1 MKPLFIITM
10 AIMSV
15 VAYGQPPAAMNT
27 KHIET
32 GEKYWGKWFSNLQ
45 AMGVETINDS
55 IIVREEVI
63 KLFTDSLYRKS
74 VYPAQYT
81 WQEAVNLLREMD
93 LKKAFWH
100 MLNLYEIDSV
110 NRSYVLGTFVAYDS
124 LMSMDKILLSTYYT
138 YAFADPR
145 VSRIKGTKPDIFRPD
160 LLERGLVRLKDII
173 SQVWYYRER
182 RTGKK

>member
-1 MKPLFIITM
+1 MKLLLIVTISV
-10 AIMSV
+10 MSV
-15 VAYGQPPAAMNT
+15 AAFGQSPAS
-27 KHIET
+27 
-32 GEKYWGKWFSNLQ
+32 EKYWSNYFNNLQ
-45 AMGVETINDS
+45 AMGVETRNDS
-55 IIVREEVI
+55 MIIREEVV

-81 WQEAVNLLREMD
+81 WQEAIYLLREMD
-93 LKKAFWH
+93 LKKAFWY
-100 MLNLYEIDSV
+100 MLNLYETDSA

-145 VSRIKGTKPDIFRPD
+145 VSRVKNNKPDIFRPD
-160 LLERGLVRLKDII
+160 LLERRLASLKDII

-182 RTGKK
+182 RVRAK